1 MKAMSQRSRQEYLKR
16 IWPRYQGGGRKHR
29 QLILNE
35 FCTNCEYDR
44 KYAIKLLNRPLGGR
58 QRPPGPEATYG
69 EAELEVLAYLWRQTD
84 YLCSKRLKAALP
96 IWLPHY
102 ERHQGPLSPAVRE
115 RLAQVSPATIDR
127 LLAPVRAK
135 ASPHGRCGT
144 RPGTLLRTQI
154 PIRAEEWNVNEP
166 GYLEADTVAHCG
178 GSLAGSFVWSITY
191 TDIWSGWTESRA
203 IWNKGFEG
211 VLTQT
216 RELEAIL
223 PFPILAFDCDNGGEF
238 LNYHLV
244 RYFQKRKRPV
254 TFTRSRPYHKDD
266 NAHVEQKNWMHVRQL
281 FGYDRF
287 ENPELVKLMNDL
299 YRQEWFW
306 FRNFFCPSMKL
317 IHKERIKS
325 RWVKKYDEPATP
337 YQRLLQWQGLNAE
350 KRQALEKLYQQLD
363 PIAVKAAIE
372 RKLKRIFTL
381 VHPQRLKAVS

>member
-1 MKAMSQRSRQEYLKR
+1 MSQRSRQEYLKR
-16 IWPRYQGGGRKHR
+16 IWPRYQRVGRKHR

-44 KYAIKLLNRPLGGR
+44 KYAIKLLNRPLGSR

-69 EAELEVLAYLWRQTD
+69 ETELEVLAYLWRQTD

-135 ASPHGRCGT
+135 AVPHGRCGT

-154 PIRAEEWNVNEP
+154 PIRAEEWNVHEP

-216 RELEAIL
+216 RELEATL
-223 PFPILAFDCDNGGEF
+223 PFPVLAFDCDNGGEF

-287 ENPELVKLMNDL
+287 ENQELIKLMNDL

-381 VHPQRLKAVS
+381 VQPSKLKAAS